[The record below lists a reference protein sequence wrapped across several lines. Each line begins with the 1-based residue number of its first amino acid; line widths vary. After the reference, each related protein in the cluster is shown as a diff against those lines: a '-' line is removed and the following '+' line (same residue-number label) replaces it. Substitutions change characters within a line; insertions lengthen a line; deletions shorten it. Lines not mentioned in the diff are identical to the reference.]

1 MAIKRHG
8 GVRAVGQSVEKLT
21 KPIFGRRGF
30 AGAGVVTDWKAI
42 VGEHLARHTQPDR
55 ISHDGPKR
63 IDGTL
68 HLRVDSASLATELV
82 YLEPQLIERI
92 NTFFGYKAVARLRL
106 VNGPIG
112 RAEEKPKQS
121 RRALTGDEKSNLSKQ
136 LSVVDDPDLKAALE
150 ALGSVILTDKG

>member
-8 GVRAVGQSVEKLT
+8 GVRAIGLSVEKLT

-30 AGAGVVTDWKAI
+30 SGAGVVTDWKAI

-63 IDGTL
+63 VDGTL

-82 YLEPQLIERI
+82 HLEPQLIERI

-112 RAEEKPKQS
+112 RTEEKPERS
-121 RRALTGDEKSNLSKQ
+121 RRTLTEDEKSHLSKR
-136 LSVVDDPDLKAALE
+136 LSDIDDPDLKAALE
-150 ALGSVILTDKG
+150 ALGSGILTDKG